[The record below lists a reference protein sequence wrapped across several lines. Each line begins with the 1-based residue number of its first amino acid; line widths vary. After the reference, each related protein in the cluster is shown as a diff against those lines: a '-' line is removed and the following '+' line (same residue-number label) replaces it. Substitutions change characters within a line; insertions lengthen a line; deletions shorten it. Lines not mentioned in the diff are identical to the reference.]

1 MPVAKSFKDRI
12 ANIKSR
18 QEVRDKQF
26 NEILEDLSH
35 FKRDVSL
42 RAAVSTRLLVFG
54 IKRTYSN
61 EIINFM
67 YHYFNKFKI
76 EVIICLFSVA
86 QNSKVTSQL
95 PTARAYYSS
104 SDHQTHNFTKFLQ
117 ECGRK
122 LADPGIK
129 WIANRASS

>member
-54 IKRTYSN
+54 VKRTYSN
-61 EIINFM
+61 EIINFI
-67 YHYFNKFKI
+67 YHYFKKFKI

-95 PTARAYYSS
+95 PTARALPLIIILITS
-104 SDHQTHNFTKFLQ
+104 QNFFRNVA
-117 ECGRK
+117 G
-122 LADPGIK
+122 
-129 WIANRASS
+129 N